1 MTKADYY
8 NAIVEAIANESRI
21 PEADLRQAVSDLS
34 ESGELDN
41 TDNIH
46 DLFGVVYDHVM
57 QGDNLSRLVRSI
69 HDVVLDDDGPD
80 MEDAVYSDHYEYA
93 FDELCKILKMTAKEL
108 FETPVP
114 NV

>member
-1 MTKADYY
+1 MTKTDYY
-8 NAIVEAIANESRI
+8 TAIVDAIANESRI
-21 PEADLRQAVSDLS
+21 PEEELRNAIADLSQ
-34 ESGELDN
+34 SGELDN
-41 TDNIH
+41 TDNLH
-46 DLFGVVYDHVM
+46 NLFGVVYDHVM
-57 QGDNLSRLVRSI
+57 QGDNLSRLVHSI
-69 HDVVLDDDGPD
+69 HDVVLDDDVPD

>member
-1 MTKADYY
+1 MTKIDYC

-46 DLFGVVYDHVM
+46 DLFGVVYDYVM
-57 QGDNLSRLVRSI
+57 RGDNLRRLVESI

-80 MEDAVYSDHYEYA
+80 VEDAVYSDHYESA
-93 FDELCKILKMTAKEL
+93 FDTLCEILKVTPAEL
-108 FETPVP
+108 FETPTP